1 MSLRIDGN
9 RRKLVAV
16 VGAVAA
22 VIVIGV
28 LVARSSTSGD
38 SGKTGAGPVSS
49 NLVHA
54 GELGNVADVQGLKA
68 KIEPGLPGRAPGVTR
83 ASSSDAAKCETAA
96 RALQPQATTLV
107 YVATARWQGTD
118 AEVFGFSPPGAP
130 ATTAPGR
137 PSPTR
142 VYVLARSDCHLLV
155 FQSFA
160 P

>member
-1 MSLRIDGN
+1 
-9 RRKLVAV
+9 
-16 VGAVAA
+16 VAA
-22 VIVIGV
+22 VIVIGI

-49 NLVHA
+49 NLVRA
-54 GELGNVADVQGLKA
+54 GDLGNVADAQGLKA
-68 KIEPGLPGRAPGVTR
+68 KIEPGLPGHAPVATR
-83 ASSSDAAKCETAA
+83 GSSSDAAKCETAA
-96 RALQPQATTLV
+96 RALQPRGTTLV
-107 YVATARWQGTD
+107 YVATAHWQGTAAD
-118 AEVFGFSPPGAP
+118 VFGFSPPGAP

-142 VYVLARSDCHLLV
+142 VYVLALSDCHLLV